1 MRNRL
6 VSLCSCSS
14 IINQI
19 LLLARGVLSIRE
31 RPLTLVDLNLNG
43 FVSIL
48 YLLDDSVDF
57 DHRIFLPFLVLQGP
71 QAILGLVMIDTPF
84 PLLMDVYLNVSK
96 FLLLLCEVIEHMI
109 LVFDIEI
116 VT

>member
-1 MRNRL
+1 
-6 VSLCSCSS
+6 
-14 IINQI
+14 
-19 LLLARGVLSIRE
+19 
-31 RPLTLVDLNLNG
+31 
-43 FVSIL
+43 
-48 YLLDDSVDF
+48 
-57 DHRIFLPFLVLQGP
+57 
-71 QAILGLVMIDTPF
+71 MIDTPF